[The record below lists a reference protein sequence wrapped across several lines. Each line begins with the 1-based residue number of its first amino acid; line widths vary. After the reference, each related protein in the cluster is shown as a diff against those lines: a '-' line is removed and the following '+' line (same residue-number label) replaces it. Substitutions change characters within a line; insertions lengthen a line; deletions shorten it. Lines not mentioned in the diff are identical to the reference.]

1 MRRMFYRG
9 VIQRAST
16 SFGAVTV
23 AARRR
28 VCDSAKPLAAQV
40 HQALAQVKAIE
51 MKLDHLEKDE
61 VTDLLLGF
69 VKRGEIAPDQVL
81 ARLPEFRMEPT
92 LDRQTMISADG
103 LRFAKGQIVECR
115 MGVDEWA
122 RGKVVDLLYRE
133 DDWPEWQ
140 VAPYQVLLEG
150 DPDGLTARTIWAPAD
165 TDDCIRVAV
174 RFAVGAAVECLLGR
188 DKASGKD
195 QWVRG
200 KVDAHYH
207 RDPSA
212 PASLLAPYRVLLDRP
227 FTADTDTYVWAPL
240 DADECIRAP

>member
-1 MRRMFYRG
+1 MRSASARSWRAGVPRVEWIRTRLGMLSRG
-9 VIQRAST
+9 VIQRASN
-16 SFGAVTV
+16 SFGSAVTA

-28 VCDSAKPLAAQV
+28 LCDSAKPLAAQV

-51 MKLDHLEKDE
+51 MKLDHLEKEE
-61 VTDLLLGF
+61 VTDMLLGF

-81 ARLPEFRMEPT
+81 ARLPEVRVEPT

-103 LRFAKGQIVECR
+103 LRFAIGQIVECR

-122 RGKVVDLLYRE
+122 RGKIVDTLYRE

-165 TDDCIRVAV
+165 A
-174 RFAVGAAVECLLGR
+174 
-188 DKASGKD
+188 
-195 QWVRG
+195 
-200 KVDAHYH
+200 
-207 RDPSA
+207 
-212 PASLLAPYRVLLDRP
+212 
-227 FTADTDTYVWAPL
+227 
-240 DADECIRAP
+240 

>member
-1 MRRMFYRG
+1 MPCRVPFPSTTRSTRPASTRFGMFPRG

-16 SFGAVTV
+16 SFGSAVAV

-51 MKLDHLEKDE
+51 MKLDNLEKDE

-69 VKRGEIAPDQVL
+69 VKRGEIAPGQLL
-81 ARLPEFRMEPT
+81 ARLPDLRMEPT

-140 VAPYQVLLEG
+140 VAPYQVLLEH
-150 DPDGLTARTIWAPAD
+150 
-165 TDDCIRVAV
+165 
-174 RFAVGAAVECLLGR
+174 
-188 DKASGKD
+188 KKD
-195 QWVRG
+195 ANFDHF
-200 KVDAHYH
+200 KKL
-207 RDPSA
+207 SN
-212 PASLLAPYRVLLDRP
+212 S
-227 FTADTDTYVWAPL
+227 
-240 DADECIRAP
+240 